1 MAAVPESFWDN
12 LLDYIQE
19 GTVVPVIGSELVT
32 VREAERDVPLDV
44 WLARRLAADL
54 GLPTEELPEGFG
66 LNEVVA
72 LHLRHRGEREELY
85 PQIHRMLRNATLT
98 PPDPPAPVA
107 APEPYPGF
115 LPDPPSPPEV
125 IGAALAATRA
135 SRSLERPSVVAEGS
149 SARLY

>member
-54 GLPTEELPEGFG
+54 GLPTGELPEGFG
-66 LNEVVA
+66 VNEAAA
-72 LHLRHRGEREELY
+72 LDLRHRGDREERY
-85 PQIHRMLRNATLT
+85 RQTQRMPRDPRPN
-98 PPDPPAPVA
+98 PPHPPK
-107 APEPYPGF
+107 
-115 LPDPPSPPEV
+115 
-125 IGAALAATRA
+125 ALGGMPRLDLFA
-135 SRSLERPSVVAEGS
+135 SLAFD
-149 SARLY
+149 